1 VRRQAE
7 ELMTLRRIRP
17 VLLFLALATP
27 AFAQD
32 ARSVDLPNAM
42 NIHTWFI
49 IGAAGAFLA
58 WCISYAI
65 QLQREA
71 MERKSDHGDLRQQ
84 KEELLDKLAQI
95 EAQKENGEIS
105 DQRYKH
111 EHKELRFRLA
121 KVLEQMGNLEGQKSA
136 KKTS

>member
-1 VRRQAE
+1 MKGFDR
-7 ELMTLRRIRP
+7 ELARRRIQIIIAI
-17 VLLFLALATP
+17 LIATP

-32 ARSVDLPNAM
+32 ARSVELPNAM

-71 MERKSDHGDLRQQ
+71 LERKTDRGDLRKQ
-84 KEELLDKLAQI
+84 KEELFDKLAGLEMRKESGQI
-95 EAQKENGEIS
+95 NEQH
-105 DQRYKH
+105 YKS
-111 EHKELRFRLA
+111 ETKELRFRLA
-121 KVLEQMGNLEGQKSA
+121 KVLEQIANLEGQKSA

>member
-7 ELMTLRRIRP
+7 ELMRRFI
-17 VLLFLALATP
+17 VTSLAALLAAST

-32 ARSVDLPNAM
+32 ARSVNLPNGM
-42 NIHTWFI
+42 SIHTWFI

-71 MERKSDHGDLRQQ
+71 LERKTDRSDLRKQR
-84 KEELLDKLAQI
+84 EDLLDKLAEIETQREAGQI
-95 EAQKENGEIS
+95 TE
-105 DQRYKH
+105 QRYKH
-111 EHKELRFRLA
+111 EYKELRFRLA
-121 KVLEQMGNLEGQKSA
+121 KVLEQISKPEAQKTA

>member
-1 VRRQAE
+1 MKKFARGVARRPIQIVIA
-7 ELMTLRRIRP
+7 LMI
-17 VLLFLALATP
+17 ATP

-32 ARSVDLPNAM
+32 ARSVELPNAM

-58 WCISYAI
+58 WCICYAI

-71 MERKSDHGDLRQQ
+71 LERKTDRGDLRKQ
-84 KEELLDKLAQI
+84 KEELFDKLATL
-95 EAQKENGEIS
+95 ETQKESGQIS
-105 DQRYKH
+105 EQRYKH
-111 EHKELRFRLA
+111 ERKELRFRLA
-121 KVLEQMGNLEGQKSA
+121 KVLEQIANLEGQKSA

>member
-1 VRRQAE
+1 MR
-7 ELMTLRRIRP
+7 LLRLRP
-17 VLLFLALATP
+17 VLFLLLAATP

-71 MERKSDHGDLRQQ
+71 LERKTDRGDLRKQ
-84 KEELLDKLAQI
+84 KEEMFDKLATL
-95 EAQKENGEIS
+95 ETQKESGQIS
-105 DQRYKH
+105 EQRYKH

-121 KVLEQMGNLEGQKSA
+121 KVLEQIANLEGQKSA
-136 KKTS
+136 KK

>member
-1 VRRQAE
+1 MKKFERGVVRRPIQIVIA
-7 ELMTLRRIRP
+7 LMT
-17 VLLFLALATP
+17 ATT

-32 ARSVDLPNAM
+32 ARSVELPNAM

-71 MERKSDHGDLRQQ
+71 LERKTDRGDLRKQ
-84 KEELLDKLAQI
+84 KEELFDKLATL
-95 EAQKENGEIS
+95 ETQKEAGQIS
-105 DQRYKH
+105 EQRYKH

-121 KVLEQMGNLEGQKSA
+121 KILEQIANLEGQKSA